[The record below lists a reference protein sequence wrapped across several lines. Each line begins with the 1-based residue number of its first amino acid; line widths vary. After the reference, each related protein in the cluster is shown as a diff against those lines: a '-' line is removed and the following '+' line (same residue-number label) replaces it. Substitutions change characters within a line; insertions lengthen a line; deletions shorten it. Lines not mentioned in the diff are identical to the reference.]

1 MQLTS
6 SERFDQFIGTQLA
19 EAVLPR
25 TTLDFD
31 AELALWHRN
40 LDIFYK
46 FVESSLSP
54 YVEDGRVLVRYGEVQ
69 IREAL
74 IGVYRARCAQ
84 LHIGRDE
91 VTLTPVGT
99 LLRSSRGQINMKGP
113 HGSARFVVVP
123 PEVSRRWTRADNPLW
138 YGEPG
143 DENSAPETWIWKL
156 AMPQRDTTF
165 IHVDAEFFQ
174 EALMGVTAGICLD
187 DDDR

>member
-123 PEVSRRWTRADNPLW
+123 GSLASV
-138 YGEPG
+138 
-143 DENSAPETWIWKL
+143 AP
-156 AMPQRDTTF
+156 
-165 IHVDAEFFQ
+165 
-174 EALMGVTAGICLD
+174 C
-187 DDDR
+187 